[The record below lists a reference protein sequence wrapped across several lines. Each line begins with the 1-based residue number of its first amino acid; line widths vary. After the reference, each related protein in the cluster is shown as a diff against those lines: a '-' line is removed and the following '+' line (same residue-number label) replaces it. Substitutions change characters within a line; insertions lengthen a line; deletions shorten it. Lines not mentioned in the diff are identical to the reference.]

1 MQTSIDPELE
11 LFDLWRRGSRRAG
24 RALHKVYEC
33 ELLRFFRRKAS
44 PNDAEDLAQDTWV
57 AATPVVTTC
66 IRTTLRAYLRGVAR
80 HVLYNHYRKIQR
92 VGEFDPDVDSLTA
105 LVPSVSQQVALK
117 ADVLRIERAVLKMP
131 IELQLLYEAYFV
143 DGLSGPEIVEAFAI
157 PEGTVRSRLARVR
170 EILGLSS
177 PEARV

>member
-1 MQTSIDPELE
+1 MRTSIDPELE
-11 LFDLWRRGSRRAG
+11 LFDLWRRGSGRAG
-24 RALHKVYEC
+24 RALYKVCRC
-33 ELLRFFRRKAS
+33 ELLRFFRLKALA
-44 PNDAEDLAQDTWV
+44 NDVDDLVQDTWM

-66 IRTTLRAYLRGVAR
+66 VRTTLRAYLRGVAR
-80 HVLYNHYRKIQR
+80 HVLYNHYRQLRR
-92 VGEFDPDVDSLTA
+92 VGAFDPDVDSLTA

-117 ADVLRIERAVLKMP
+117 ADVRRIERVVQKMP

-170 EILGLSS
+170 ELLGLSS